1 MKRAVICLSGG
12 MDSTGLLTRLI
23 ADGYFITGLSFDYGQ
38 KHKLELERLEQN
50 LRYLEVFGMKNSIPN
65 MKVDHHIVELNA
77 SGKSLGAVLHSALC
91 TRGWEPPEGHYE
103 QDNMKETVV
112 PNRNMIFASI
122 AFGVALSIAV
132 EEDTTCALALGV
144 HSGDHEIYPDCRPEF
159 YEKLITA
166 FRFGNWDSEKVDL
179 LLPYIDGDKVTI
191 LKDARNAI
199 ETFPGLEFDTIFA
212 NTNTSYAPDS
222 KGRASGKTGSDVERI
237 LAFNELG
244 LRDPVEY
251 RGGWESALENALRL
265 KKEAE
270 GAEV

>member
-12 MDSTGLLTRLI
+12 MDSTGLLMRLL
-23 ADGYFITGLSFDYGQ
+23 ADGFFVTGISFDYGQ
-38 KHKLELERLEQN
+38 KHKLEIERLQKN
-50 LRYLEVFGMKNSIPN
+50 VQYLEIWGMKNSIPN
-65 MKVDHHIVELNA
+65 LKIDHQIVKLSAN
-77 SGKSLGAVLHSALC
+77 GLPLGACLHSSLC
-91 TRGWEPPEGHYE
+91 TRGWKPPEGHYE
-103 QDNMKETVV
+103 QANMKETVV

-122 AFGVALSIAV
+122 AFGIALSIAI
-132 EEDTTCALALGV
+132 EEDSECALALGV
-144 HSGDHEIYPDCRPEF
+144 HSGDHEIYPDCRPDF
-159 YEKLITA
+159 YERLLSA
-166 FRFGNWDSEKVDL
+166 FHFGNWESNRVKL

-199 ETFPGLEFDTIFA
+199 ATFPGLDFEEIFA

-251 RGGWESALENALRL
+251 QGGWENALKGALRL
-265 KKEAE
+265 KEEAE
-270 GAEV
+270 GAGQ